1 MGVQGRIPGNDAT
14 PHPLLEL
21 PRYIGA
27 FHNKTSGWE
36 GCIDWLISH
45 DPAEIEAFA
54 RKHDRPGVSVY
65 DCPNPLLPG
74 AETRNRET
82 VAEQSEIWIDVDL
95 KDLATSRPAVEKILP
110 EFPLP
115 LEIRDSG
122 GGGFH
127 VGVLLK
133 EAGQRDT
140 SEFERTNNI
149 RERLIHVLCGDRNCN
164 HHAHLLRRPG
174 THNTNYDPA
183 GECRVIRPGS
193 PIDITEIE
201 DLLDQVGD
209 APLFERKPPAKKLNG
224 SGAGGSALTKRPF
237 DLEEWSAGLCYPGN
251 IHAFEL
257 IGTASLTSS
266 GVDTVCAVDTILD
279 AVRAY
284 IGRCP
289 PGRPWNWDRER
300 RRIERM
306 TYSWV
311 NKHPDLGAVLPSDL
325 AIEHSRVLGAGG
337 TPVLRWDRA
346 RKGWWVFSKT
356 PIGEGAAQPRAAAAE
371 PGWRSY
377 RAATAV
383 AMVIRWAV
391 KFILADRGLTTLSG
405 QWATYKT
412 TVALYLSVSLMTGLP
427 FANRYRIKR
436 RGAILYYALEG
447 YGGIPHRLHAIAD
460 SLGFG
465 STDLPFK
472 DRYDCPPLKD
482 TATSLP
488 TLCRHFDEALAAFR
502 AEYGS
507 EIEIVAVWFD
517 TWSHASG
524 AESKGDND
532 DPVVT
537 TAIVKTLTAFAAY
550 ANCVCV
556 PLDHFGKDVSRG
568 TLGSSQKEAIDG
580 LLATLG
586 ERGIEARVKDTRL
599 AVRKVK
605 DAEAGFVVPFKAR
618 VIETGIDEDGDPT
631 TALLLDWE
639 HPQVRAG

>member
-1 MGVQGRIPGNDAT
+1 
-14 PHPLLEL
+14 
-21 PRYIGA
+21 
-27 FHNKTSGWE
+27 
-36 GCIDWLISH
+36 
-45 DPAEIEAFA
+45 
-54 RKHDRPGVSVY
+54 
-65 DCPNPLLPG
+65 
-74 AETRNRET
+74 
-82 VAEQSEIWIDVDL
+82 
-95 KDLATSRPAVEKILP
+95 
-110 EFPLP
+110 
-115 LEIRDSG
+115 
-122 GGGFH
+122 
-127 VGVLLK
+127 
-133 EAGQRDT
+133 
-140 SEFERTNNI
+140 
-149 RERLIHVLCGDRNCN
+149 
-164 HHAHLLRRPG
+164 
-174 THNTNYDPA
+174 
-183 GECRVIRPGS
+183 
-193 PIDITEIE
+193 
-201 DLLDQVGD
+201 
-209 APLFERKPPAKKLNG
+209 
-224 SGAGGSALTKRPF
+224 
-237 DLEEWSAGLCYPGN
+237 
-251 IHAFEL
+251 
-257 IGTASLTSS
+257 
-266 GVDTVCAVDTILD
+266 
-279 AVRAY
+279 
-284 IGRCP
+284 
-289 PGRPWNWDRER
+289 
-300 RRIERM
+300 
-306 TYSWV
+306 
-311 NKHPDLGAVLPSDL
+311 VLPSDL

-436 RGAILYYALEG
+436 RGA
-447 YGGIPHRLHAIAD
+447 
-460 SLGFG
+460 
-465 STDLPFK
+465 
-472 DRYDCPPLKD
+472 
-482 TATSLP
+482 SLP

-586 ERGIEARVKDTRL
+586 ERGIEGKVKDTRL